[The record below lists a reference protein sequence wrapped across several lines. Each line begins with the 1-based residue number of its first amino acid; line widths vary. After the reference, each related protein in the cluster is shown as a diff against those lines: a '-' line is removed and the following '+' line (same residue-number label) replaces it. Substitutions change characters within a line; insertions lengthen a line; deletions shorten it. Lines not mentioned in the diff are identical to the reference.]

1 MTHIQS
7 IFDLCPD
14 IQEQIG
20 KELAPLVKSK
30 KLKMKSIHQCKKEMK
45 KYDMPKLEDLSLSCD
60 RFPYG
65 YQKCHSGR
73 MLLYLLKSKQIAGT
87 TYRQWN
93 RWQERVLAPNVF
105 EILHHLMPELTR
117 LRLTIADAL
126 QGFQCRIQKGEEIN
140 IYGLKWKT
148 FFLKDGNVVS
158 KYQER
163 DRRGILQE
171 KSVIKFYTSK
181 QLDEIAEPLG
191 IKNWRK
197 YWKKDQKIH
206 HLMKT
211 EV

>member
-14 IQEQIG
+14 IQERIG

-30 KLKMKSIHQCKKEMK
+30 KLKIASIHQCKDLMNE
-45 KYDMPKLEDLSLSCD
+45 YDMPKLEDLSLSCD

-65 YQKCHSGR
+65 YQKCHIGR
-73 MLLYLLKSKQIAGT
+73 MLLYLLKSKLIAET
-87 TYRQWN
+87 TPRQWN
-93 RWQERVLAPNVF
+93 RWQERVLTPKVF

-163 DRRGILQE
+163 DRRGVLQE

-181 QLDEIAEPLG
+181 QLDEIAEPLE
-191 IKNWRK
+191 IKKWRK
-197 YWKKDQKIH
+197 HWKKNQKIQC
-206 HLMKT
+206 LIET